1 MNSNDENNPHEAS
14 AAASAR
20 QSLDDASGQT
30 AREDLAGSGSLEKV
44 REILFGA
51 QTRDFERRFT
61 RLEDRLVKESLD
73 LRDEMKKRFDSL
85 ESFIKKEIDSLNS
98 RLRSESE
105 SREKADQELSQAMAE
120 ITRAFDKR
128 ASQIEEQMAKETGEI
143 RDQMLQQYKNLM
155 DEVLQKHKEI
165 SASLERDARE
175 LRADKVD
182 RFALAAMLS
191 EVAMRLNNNLII
203 PIPEDESDD

>member
-1 MNSNDENNPHEAS
+1 MSSDENNSHDLPAEV
-14 AAASAR
+14 SAR
-20 QSLDDASGQT
+20 QSPDDAASHP
-30 AREDLAGSGSLEKV
+30 AREDLTGSGSLEKV
-44 REILFGA
+44 REILFGS
-51 QTRDFERRFT
+51 QSRDYERRFA
-61 RLEDRLVKESLD
+61 RLEDRLIKESLD

-105 SREKADQELSQAMAE
+105 SREKADQELSHAMAE
-120 ITRAFDKR
+120 IARAFDKR
-128 ASQIEEQMAKETGEI
+128 ASQIEEQMANETGEI

-155 DEVLQKHKEI
+155 DEILQKHKEI

-182 RFALAAMLS
+182 RFALASMFN

-203 PIPEDESDD
+203 PIPEDEGDD

>member
-1 MNSNDENNPHEAS
+1 MSDENNPHQLSAE
-14 AAASAR
+14 AAARR
-20 QSLDDASGQT
+20 QEDAST
-30 AREDLAGSGSLEKV
+30 PREDLAASGSLEKV

-51 QTRDFERRFT
+51 QARDYERRFS
-61 RLEDRLVKESLD
+61 RLEDRLIKESLD

-85 ESFIKKEIDSLNS
+85 ESFIKKEVDSLNS
-98 RLRSESE
+98 RLRAEAE

-120 ITRAFDKR
+120 IARAFDKR
-128 ASQIEEQMAKETGEI
+128 ASQIEEQMAKETADI

-155 DEVLQKHKEI
+155 DEILQKHKEI

-175 LRADKVD
+175 LRSDKVD
-182 RFALAAMLS
+182 RFALAAMFN
-191 EVAMRLNNNLII
+191 EVALRLNNNLVI